1 MIMKAANTN
10 IMAKQP
16 CVYVLASQP
25 RGTLYIGVTSNL
37 EARLFQ
43 HRAKTLRGFSARYGT
58 YRLVRYEMFED
69 MASAIKREKQLK
81 NWHRDWKINLIERE
95 NLYWE
100 DLAVG
105 LGFDPLPPYTKPSP

>member
-1 MIMKAANTN
+1 MNAANTN
-10 IMAKQP
+10 IMTKQP
-16 CVYVLASQP
+16 CVYILTSQP

-43 HRAKTLRGFSARYGT
+43 HRAKTIKGFSARYET

-69 MASAIKREKQLK
+69 MTNAIKREKQLK
-81 NWHRDWKINLIERE
+81 NWHRDWKVNLIESQ
-95 NLYWE
+95 NPHWD